1 MTAPAEKFD
10 ECFMATRR
18 KDEMLFVGAGHIVDE
33 KLKSTK

>member
-10 ECFMATRR
+10 ECFKATQR
-18 KDEMLFVGAGHIVDE
+18 KDATLFVAAGHVIDE